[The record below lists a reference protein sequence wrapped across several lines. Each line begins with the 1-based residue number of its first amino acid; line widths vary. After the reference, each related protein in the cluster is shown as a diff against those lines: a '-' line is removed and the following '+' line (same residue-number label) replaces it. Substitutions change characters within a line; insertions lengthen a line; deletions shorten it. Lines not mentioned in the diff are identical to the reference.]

1 MKRNK
6 LLSSYRPVLIS
17 AVFLFLFA
25 VIGSALV
32 AFTHDSTAERI
43 AENQR
48 RALLK
53 SLNELVTASEYDNDI
68 YSDILYVHN
77 SELLGTDDAV
87 PVYRARKGGWPVAT
101 VLAPV
106 APDGYNGEIR
116 LLVAIKL
123 DGSLAGVRVLQQR
136 ETPGLG
142 DNIETERSDWILGFN
157 SKSLEN
163 PKLEQWKVK
172 RDGGVFDQFTG
183 ATITPRAVVKAV
195 KNALL
200 YYKQFG
206 QTLFEQ
212 HPPPEADHDSL

>member
-1 MKRNK
+1 MAVT
-6 LLSSYRPVLIS
+6 YRPVLIS
-17 AVFLFLFA
+17 AAFLFLFA
-25 VIGSALV
+25 VIGSGLV

-48 RALLK
+48 RALLR
-53 SLNELVTASEYDNDI
+53 SLNELVPASEYDNDI
-68 YSDILYVHN
+68 YADILYVRN
-77 SELLGTDDAV
+77 SELLGTDAAV
-87 PVYRARKGGWPVAT
+87 PVYRARKGGWPVAA
-101 VLAPV
+101 VLTTV
-106 APDGYNGEIR
+106 APDGYSGEIR

-123 DGSLAGVRVLQQR
+123 DGTLAGARVLQQR

-157 SKSLEN
+157 GKSLNE
-163 PKLEQWKVK
+163 PRQEQWKVK

-200 YYKQFG
+200 YYRAYGHK
-206 QTLFEQ
+206 LFEQ
-212 HPPPEADHDSL
+212 HPHPADQS